1 MKIIPLEYGQF
12 YHIYNRGINS
22 CNLFYKNDNYE
33 HFLHLYDKYISSV
46 AETFAWVLM
55 KNHFHLLVRIK
66 MEEEISFP
74 KNLRGFKN
82 LEGLDRINKQ
92 FSNLFNAYT
101 KAINKKYN
109 RTGSLFEHPFKR
121 IKVVSDSQLK
131 YLVYYI
137 HHNPIHHGFCDH
149 FLDYPWSSYISMVSP
164 KKTKLKRHEVLEW
177 YNNENNFV
185 KCHNKTQVLKI
196 EKLNIDYPQ

>member
-1 MKIIPLEYGQF
+1 MKTIPLEYGQF

-22 CNLFYKNDNYE
+22 CNLFYKNENYE
-33 HFLHLYDKYISSV
+33 YFLHLYDKYISSV

-66 MEEEISFP
+66 KENEISFP
-74 KNLRGFKN
+74 ENHRGFKN
-82 LEGLDRINKQ
+82 LDGLDRINKQ

-101 KAINKKYN
+101 KAINKRYS

-121 IKVVSDSQLK
+121 IKVESDNQLK

-137 HHNPIHHGFCDH
+137 HHNPIHHGFCNH

-164 KKTKLKRHEVLEW
+164 QKTKLSRGEVLGW
-177 YNNENNFV
+177 FN
-185 KCHNKTQVLKI
+185 NKTNFKKFHTQEQIQKI
-196 EKLNIDYPQ
+196 NELHIDSP